1 MDNFSDFLQ
10 SVLFCTY
17 ICKNTEKKEFC
28 TEKKMYAYQ
37 QKRCD
42 KEKGREYGSA
52 LSFISV
58 IFGNLGKR
66 HPCKITMKSQHCI
79 NF

>member
-1 MDNFSDFLQ
+1 
-10 SVLFCTY
+10 
-17 ICKNTEKKEFC
+17 
-28 TEKKMYAYQ
+28 MYAYQ